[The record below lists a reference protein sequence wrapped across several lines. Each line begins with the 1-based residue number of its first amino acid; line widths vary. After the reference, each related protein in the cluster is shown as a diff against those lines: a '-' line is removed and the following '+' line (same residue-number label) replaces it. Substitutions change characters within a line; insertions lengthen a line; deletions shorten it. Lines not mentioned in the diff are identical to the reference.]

1 MPSVKI
7 RKVVNNRKGS
17 KTQGKVYG
25 RAVVSDTINTKKL
38 CQNIR
43 DRCTLTEPDVVA
55 VVSALITEVSGQLAL
70 GNRVVLDGFGSFKV
84 GLSSTPADS
93 AKKFTSANIKC
104 LRVIF
109 QPAIEMINGKRVKT
123 LLKEVRVEELAEY
136 KGLNDEDTGKL
147 SGGGTAGGGTAG
159 GGTAGGSTAGG
170 GSGTSG
176 GTTGDTSGGTGSEGG
191 GKDTGSE
198 GDSGHVNL

>member
-1 MPSVKI
+1 MSVNI

-93 AKKFTSANIKC
+93 AKNFTSANIKC

-136 KGLNDEDTGKL
+136 KGLNDEDTGKP

>member
-1 MPSVKI
+1 MSVKI

-136 KGLNDEDTGKL
+136 KGLNDEDTGKP

-159 GGTAGGSTAGG
+159 GGTNGG
-170 GSGTSG
+170 GSSTSG

>member
-1 MPSVKI
+1 MSVKI

-123 LLKEVRVEELAEY
+123 LLKEVKVEELAEY
-136 KGLNDEDTGKL
+136 KGLSDEDTGKP
-147 SGGGTAGGGTAG
+147 SGGGTAGGGSAG
-159 GGTAGGSTAGG
+159 GETNGG
-170 GSGTSG
+170 GS

-198 GDSGHVNL
+198 GDSGSVTL

>member
-1 MPSVKI
+1 MSVKI

-17 KTQGKVYG
+17 KTQGKIYG

-136 KGLNDEDTGKL
+136 KGLNDEDTGKP
-147 SGGGTAGGGTAG
+147 SGGGTGGGGTAGGGTAG
-159 GGTAGGSTAGG
+159 GGTNGG

>member
-1 MPSVKI
+1 MSVKI

-17 KTQGKVYG
+17 KTQGKIYG

-123 LLKEVRVEELAEY
+123 LLKEVKVEELAEY
-136 KGLNDEDTGKL
+136 KGLSDEDTGKP

-159 GGTAGGSTAGG
+159 GGTNGG
-170 GSGTSG
+170 GS

>member
-1 MPSVKI
+1 MSVKY

-136 KGLNDEDTGKL
+136 KGLNDEDTGKP
-147 SGGGTAGGGTAG
+147 SGGGTTGGGTAGGETN
-159 GGTAGGSTAGG
+159 GG
-170 GSGTSG
+170 GS

-198 GDSGHVNL
+198 GDSGSVTL

>member
-1 MPSVKI
+1 MSVKI

-25 RAVVSDTINTKKL
+25 HAVVSDTINTKKL

-136 KGLNDEDTGKL
+136 KGLNDEDTGKP

-159 GGTAGGSTAGG
+159 GGTAGGGTNGG
-170 GSGTSG
+170 GS

-198 GDSGHVNL
+198 GDSGSVTL

>member
-1 MPSVKI
+1 MSVKI

-136 KGLNDEDTGKL
+136 KGLNDEDTGKP

-159 GGTAGGSTAGG
+159 GGTNGG

-198 GDSGHVNL
+198 GASGHVNL

>member
-1 MPSVKI
+1 MSVKI

-109 QPAIEMINGKRVKT
+109 QPAIEMINGKRVKA

-136 KGLNDEDTGKL
+136 KGLNDEDTGKP

-159 GGTAGGSTAGG
+159 GGTNGG

>member
-1 MPSVKI
+1 M
-7 RKVVNNRKGS
+7 
-17 KTQGKVYG
+17 
-25 RAVVSDTINTKKL
+25 
-38 CQNIR
+38 
-43 DRCTLTEPDVVA
+43 VA

-84 GLSSTPADS
+84 GLSSTPAAS

-136 KGLNDEDTGKL
+136 KGLNDEDTGKP

-159 GGTAGGSTAGG
+159 GGTNGG

>member
-1 MPSVKI
+1 MSVKI
-7 RKVVNNRKGS
+7 RKVVNTRKGS

-123 LLKEVRVEELAEY
+123 LLKEVRIEELAEY
-136 KGLNDEDTGKL
+136 KGLNDEDTGKP

-159 GGTAGGSTAGG
+159 GGTNGG

>member
-1 MPSVKI
+1 MSVKI

-136 KGLNDEDTGKL
+136 KGLNDEDTGKP
-147 SGGGTAGGGTAG
+147 SGGGTAGGGTN
-159 GGTAGGSTAGG
+159 GG

>member
-1 MPSVKI
+1 MSVKI

-17 KTQGKVYG
+17 KTHGKVYG

-136 KGLNDEDTGKL
+136 KGLNDEDTGKP
-147 SGGGTAGGGTAG
+147 SGGGTTGGGTAGGGTN
-159 GGTAGGSTAGG
+159 GG
-170 GSGTSG
+170 GS

-198 GDSGHVNL
+198 GDSGSVTL

>member
-1 MPSVKI
+1 MSVKI

-123 LLKEVRVEELAEY
+123 LLKEVRIEELAEY
-136 KGLNDEDTGKL
+136 KGLNDEDTGKP

-159 GGTAGGSTAGG
+159 GGTNGG

>member
-1 MPSVKI
+1 MSVKI

-17 KTQGKVYG
+17 KTQGKIYG

-136 KGLNDEDTGKL
+136 KGLSDEDTGKP

-159 GGTAGGSTAGG
+159 GGTNGG
-170 GSGTSG
+170 GS

>member
-1 MPSVKI
+1 MSVKI

-136 KGLNDEDTGKL
+136 KGLNDEDTGKP

-159 GGTAGGSTAGG
+159 GGTAGGGTNGG
-170 GSGTSG
+170 GS

>member
-1 MPSVKI
+1 MSVKI

-70 GNRVVLDGFGSFKV
+70 GNRVVLDGVGSFKV

-136 KGLNDEDTGKL
+136 KGLNDEDTGKP

-159 GGTAGGSTAGG
+159 GGTNGG